1 VAPGVVYS
9 FGPYEIDTAARRLR
23 RDGSAIAVSD
33 RHLDVLIHLVAQPG
47 VVLSKDALVQA
58 GWGDVAVTDNS
69 LEQAISS
76 LRRALTGAGD
86 PYIETV
92 PRRGYR
98 FVADVSRT
106 APRQDDEALDALLAP
121 HRAWLD
127 GRSALITMEA
137 SRAPEAR
144 AAFAEALRQS
154 PDYAPAHVGMANA
167 CIFQFESTRADLQ
180 PDREAVAAAVHH
192 AREAC
197 RLDAAYAEAW
207 ATLGF
212 ALQRVGQGDHAL
224 AATRRAAAIEP
235 DNWRVMLRLAYV
247 SWGEERLRAAQR
259 VRTLLPGLSMAHW
272 LAATV
277 YVARQAFD
285 RAEQELRAAAA
296 GVDHEGS
303 GQFSAVAVQWLLGLV
318 RLAAGDD
325 RAAAAALRQ
334 ELAHEP
340 DGHLYSRECGANA
353 WYALGAIAWRRGD
366 VREAGDAF
374 ARALERVP
382 GHAFALAG
390 LGVLDPAAPDR
401 RQAAEARAESLR
413 QFGSPVEASFVAAT
427 FETAAGSPERAATAV
442 GAALDVAPAGGGGWI
457 LPVEPLLDVQ
467 RHPAAWAAALSRLRA
482 RAV

>member
-1 VAPGVVYS
+1 MAAGIVYR

-23 RDGSAIAVSD
+23 RSGEAIPVSD
-33 RHLDVLIHLVAQPG
+33 RHLDVLIQLVSQPG

-76 LRRALTGAGD
+76 LRRALAAAGD

-98 FVADVSRT
+98 FIADVART
-106 APRQDDEALDALLAP
+106 APRQDDAALDALLAP

-127 GRSALITMEA
+127 GRSALMTMEA

-144 AAFAEALRQS
+144 AAFGDALRQS

-167 CIFQFESTRADLQ
+167 CLFQFESTRADLQ
-180 PDREAVAAAVHH
+180 PERDALAAAVHH

-197 RLDAAYAEAW
+197 RLDPDNAEAW

-212 ALQRVGQGDHAL
+212 ALQRVGHAEPAL
-224 AATRRAAAIEP
+224 AATRRAASLEP

-247 SWGEERLRAAQR
+247 SWGEERLRAAHR
-259 VRTLLPGLSMAHW
+259 VLALLPGLSLAHW

-277 YVARQAFD
+277 YVARQAFE
-285 RAEQELRAAAA
+285 RAEQELRAATTAA
-296 GVDHEGS
+296 TEGP
-303 GQFSAVAVQWLLGLV
+303 GQFSTVAVHWLLGLV
-318 RLAAGDD
+318 RLATGDEE
-325 RAAAAALRQ
+325 AATAALRR
-334 ELAHEP
+334 EIE
-340 DGHLYSRECGANA
+340 DESRGHLYSRESGANA
-353 WYALGAIAWRRGD
+353 WYALGALACRRGKAG
-366 VREAGDAF
+366 EAARAF
-374 ARALERVP
+374 ASALERLP
-382 GHAFALAG
+382 GHPFALAG
-390 LGVLDPAAPDR
+390 LALLEPAAPEH
-401 RQAAEARAESLR
+401 RQAAAARAQAMR
-413 QFGSPVEASFVAAT
+413 HASPVEATLAAVLLDGGRDMPEAAVATVA
-427 FETAAGSPERAATAV
+427 
-442 GAALDVAPAGGGGWI
+442 AALDAAPPGGAGWI

-467 RHPAAWAAALSRLRA
+467 RHAAVWAPALSRLRA